1 MVKGYLLAGVVAAAV
16 VWVSFASAG
25 WAVAAG
31 VVAPVLPL
39 LMWRFAAGVWT
50 GARTPSHFE
59 DAAGRAE
66 VMSGTQFED
75 YVATVARRCGL
86 PVVMTPL
93 SGDWGVDL
101 IVGRRPN
108 RLAVQCKR
116 AARPVGPAAVQEV
129 VAGAPMQDCAQTM
142 VVTNNDF
149 TPAARKL
156 AELHGCHLIGGAQLP
171 QLRALLRQAM
181 SSPGPARPGPV
192 SRFQPS
198 LRRSPSEPRKGR

>member
-1 MVKGYLLAGVVAAAV
+1 VVKAYLLAGMVAAV
-16 VWVSFASAG
+16 VVWALSGSWG
-25 WAVAAG
+25 WALAAG
-31 VVAPVLPL
+31 VVGPALPFL
-39 LMWRFAAGVWT
+39 VWRFAVGVWT
-50 GARTPSHFE
+50 GARTPSRFE

-75 YVATVARRCGL
+75 YVAGVARSCGL
-86 PVVMTPL
+86 PVIMTPL

-116 AARPVGPAAVQEV
+116 AGRPVGSAAVQEV

-171 QLRALLRQAM
+171 QLRALLRQAVN
-181 SSPGPARPGPV
+181 S
-192 SRFQPS
+192 
-198 LRRSPSEPRKGR
+198 